1 MKKEYVLRNR
11 HSMRRALDSKSHPL
25 MKKEYVSKRVLS
37 TKKELGSRSHP
48 LMKKAFGL
56 RNFSTKKEYVIRNL
70 S

>member
-1 MKKEYVLRNR
+1 
-11 HSMRRALDSKSHPL
+11 MRRALDSK
-25 MKKEYVSKRVLS
+25 RVLS
-37 TKKELGSRSHP
+37 MKKGLGSRSHP